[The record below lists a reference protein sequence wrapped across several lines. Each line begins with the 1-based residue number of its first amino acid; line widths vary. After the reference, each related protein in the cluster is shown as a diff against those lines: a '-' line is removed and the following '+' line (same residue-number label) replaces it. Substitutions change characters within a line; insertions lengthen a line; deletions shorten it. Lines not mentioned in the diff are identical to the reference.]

1 MPVRTGRF
9 TPPRHRQ
16 AQCLMWSQIR
26 IYIGTFARALSFGLR
41 LSAVENVLQTI
52 AHEVAHHAGL
62 GHADVSLH
70 NREYSAIK
78 NYRAQL

>member
-1 MPVRTGRF
+1 MLNVVANTHLH
-9 TPPRHRQ
+9 RHMS
-16 AQCLMWSQIR
+16 A
-26 IYIGTFARALSFGLR
+26 GLSFGLR

-62 GHADVSLH
+62 GHADVSLY
-70 NREYSAIK
+70 NKEYSAIK